1 MAGRI
6 PQSFIDDLLDRV
18 DIVDVISH
26 RVKLKRTGKN
36 YSALCPFHN
45 EKSPSFSVNPQ
56 KQFYYCFGCGAAG
69 NSLKFL
75 LEHDRLEFPEA
86 IEELA
91 RLAGVE
97 VPREH
102 NPQADQQRQQRKTL
116 QGVLDIAAEFYRTQ
130 LRAHA
135 RGDHAVRYLK
145 GRGLS
150 GQIAQHFGLGYAPP
164 GWDNL
169 MTAAGAQDPAQLKRL
184 IDAGMVI
191 EKEDGKV
198 YDRFRDRIMFPIR
211 NQRGQVIGFG
221 GRVLT
226 DEKPKYLNSPET
238 DLYQKRKELYGLYEA
253 LHAPQKP
260 ERFLVVEGYMDVISL
275 HQFGVPYGVA
285 TLGTAT
291 SEEHLHKMFKVVNE
305 VIFCFDGDNAGRQAA
320 VRALEVALSE
330 AKDGRTMRFLFLPD
344 GEDPDTL
351 IRKEGVVEFE
361 QRLSQSPSL
370 GEFILQHWQDQVD
383 MTSVEGKA
391 RLVHIALPD
400 LHRLPEDGTLRA
412 MIIRRLA
419 DIAELPHDVIQQ
431 QLDHYTALQAAKHS
445 NKTGSQQTARNP
457 DRNNKPGQPVMAPLQ
472 PQSSPDDVP
481 DWMRDGPPPLQDH
494 AAPNQ
499 TEPYGP
505 SDDITPPDFGQETF
519 SRRQYRA
526 PTPVDLQQ
534 TRQPPPWQKA
544 MALMLCWPTLVTHID
559 LGTRRFKA
567 GDHTAW
573 VESMLTL
580 LQQHSAEN
588 RYAAH
593 DLLAPHGFDD
603 ILQALSRTEYFAIL
617 TQYPQPQAFHRDI
630 LQALMLDLTHQ
641 ASEHE
646 EYQQLRTLWV
656 SDHRLMTREQ
666 KERYLELLKSSKNG
680 TIKEPERR
688 TESP

>member
-6 PQSFIDDLLDRV
+6 PQSFIDDLLERV
-18 DIVDVISH
+18 DIVDIISH

-36 YSALCPFHN
+36 YSGLCPFHN

-86 IEELA
+86 VEELA
-91 RLAGVE
+91 RTAGVE

-102 NPQADQQRQQRKTL
+102 NPQEDRQRHQRKNL
-116 QGVLDIAAEFYRTQ
+116 QSVLDIAAQFYRDQ

-135 RGDHAVRYLK
+135 RGDQAVRYLK
-145 GRGLS
+145 SRGLS
-150 GQIAQHFGLGYAPP
+150 GQIARQFEVGYAPP

-169 MTAAGAQDPAQLKRL
+169 MQAAGAEDPAQLKRL

-191 EKEDGKV
+191 EKDDGKV

-238 DLYQKRKELYGLYEA
+238 ELYQKRKELYGLYEA
-253 LHAPQKP
+253 LQAERKP

-291 SEEHLHKMFKVVNE
+291 SDEHLRKLFKLANE
-305 VIFCFDGDNAGRQAA
+305 VIFCFDGDKAGRQAA
-320 VRALEVALSE
+320 VRALDVALSE
-330 AKDGRTMRFLFLPD
+330 ARDGRTMRFLFLPD

-351 IRKEGVVEFE
+351 IRKEGVEDFE
-361 QRLSQSPSL
+361 QRLAQSPSL
-370 GEFILQHWQDQVD
+370 GEFILLHWQEQVD

-391 RLVHIALPD
+391 HLVHTALPD
-400 LHRLPEDGTLRA
+400 LQRLPADGTLRP
-412 MIIRRLA
+412 MIMLRLA
-419 DIAELPHDVIQQ
+419 ELAGLPIDVIQQ
-431 QLDHYTALQAAKHS
+431 QLEQYQRKHPPRAAHDESSTKKETSKRPHLPPLMVDEDIAELPAWMREGPPALVDEPP
-445 NKTGSQQTARNP
+445 P
-457 DRNNKPGQPVMAPLQ
+457 DLAFAQHLNH
-472 PQSSPDDVP
+472 SPDDA
-481 DWMRDGPPPLQDH
+481 L
-494 AAPNQ
+494 
-499 TEPYGP
+499 
-505 SDDITPPDFGQETF
+505 DDADFGILPTDAPPQT
-519 SRRQYRA
+519 RYRA
-526 PTPVDLQQ
+526 PTPVDLKQ

-544 MALMLCWPTLVTHID
+544 MALMLCWPTLANTID
-559 LGTRRFKA
+559 IGARHFKE

-580 LQQHSAEN
+580 LQKHPVAN

-593 DLLAPHGFDD
+593 DLLAPHGFDEL
-603 ILQALSRTEYFAIL
+603 LQALSRTEYFAIL
-617 TQYPQPQAFHRDI
+617 TQYAQAQDFHRDI
-630 LQALMLDLTHQ
+630 LQALLLDLTHQ
-641 ASEHE
+641 PSEQE
-646 EYQQLRTLWV
+646 EYLQLRQLWLT
-656 SDHRLMTREQ
+656 DHRLMSKEQ
-666 KERYLELLKSSKNG
+666 KERYLTLLKSSKSGPKLG
-680 TIKEPERR
+680 TKPQ
-688 TESP
+688 